1 MQKRLGHGF
10 GRFFLVLFVWL
21 QCLAP
26 LLHAHAGDT
35 HHFGLHLPEDTRSW
49 MADIHAS
56 ASPGHHVGNMHAV
69 GVSQGH
75 RVDPALQA
83 IADPPV
89 ALAPLRLSFSSVQPI
104 LAALVPP
111 PSLPPAISR
120 LLPLPG
126 APPAR

>member
-1 MQKRLGHGF
+1 MRNRLGRRF

-26 LLHAHAGDT
+26 LLHAHAGGM
-35 HHFGLHLPEDTRSW
+35 HHFGLHLPGDAGL
-49 MADIHAS
+49 MAPLPPTW
-56 ASPGHHVGNMHAV
+56 ASPDHHSDDMHAI
-69 GVSQGH
+69 GISQGN
-75 RVDPALQA
+75 RVDPTLQA

-89 ALAPLRLSFSSVQPI
+89 ALAPLRLSVSPVQPI
-104 LAALVPP
+104 LAALTP
-111 PSLPPAISR
+111 PSLPPALSR